1 MQEPA
6 EGGKLTGFWLSS
18 LFDPEDGRNMFLRN
32 IAVPPNSTEL
42 KPRRP

>member
-6 EGGKLTGFWLSS
+6 EEGRKLTGLWLNL
-18 LFDPEDGRNMFLRN
+18 LFDPEDGRNMFAFSPKN
-32 IAVPPNSTEL
+32 TAL